1 MHTTERVLTRMLE
14 AMRESLPL
22 LRPREGDARGQY
34 FLLYYARLLELLDSA
49 LRLAGQTQGAAPVNV
64 LLRSALECSVDL
76 KNLAEQPAYVHVVR
90 AMVLE
95 NRSAVF
101 HFRTQPAYG
110 ELVRLCGQKAVEEMG
125 QRAQNEFRTA
135 LKIATKHFPLLKN
148 ASRNLNVLN
157 RFRIAGQEELYQTQY
172 TFLSMVTHN
181 DMTLMA
187 MREALGQ
194 GADAAMDEALERIQ
208 DENAYNMILRFL
220 VDALKYKTQ
229 VFGPDDELIHA
240 CLSCLDALRQ
250 KQARKAQPRGLAE
263 VTG

>member
-1 MHTTERVLTRMLE
+1 MHTTEKVLTRLVE
-14 AMRESLPL
+14 ILREDLPG
-22 LRPREGDARGQY
+22 LRAEPGDARGQY
-34 FLLYYARLLELLDSA
+34 FLLYYARLLELLDGA
-49 LRLAGQTQGAAPVNV
+49 LRLAGQTRDAAPVSV

-90 AMVLE
+90 AMMLE

-110 ELVRLCGQKAVEEMG
+110 ELVELCGKKAVEEMG

-135 LKIATKHFPLLKN
+135 LKVATQHFPLLKN

-181 DMTLMA
+181 DMALMTV
-187 MREALGQ
+187 REEL
-194 GADAAMDEALERIQ
+194 DRDMDEAMDRAMERAR

-220 VDALKYKTQ
+220 VDALTYKTQ
-229 VFGPDDELIHA
+229 VFGPDDALIEASLA
-240 CLSCLDALRQ
+240 CLEVLRR
-250 KQARKAQPRGLAE
+250 KQERKARPRGLAE
-263 VTG
+263 VAG

>member
-1 MHTTERVLTRMLE
+1 MHTTEKVLTRLVE
-14 AMRESLPL
+14 ILREDLPG
-22 LRPREGDARGQY
+22 LRAEPGDARGQY
-34 FLLYYARLLELLDSA
+34 FLLYYARLIELLDGA
-49 LRLAGQTQGAAPVNV
+49 LRLAGQTRDAAPVSV

-90 AMVLE
+90 AMMLE

-110 ELVRLCGQKAVEEMG
+110 ELVELCGKKAVEEMG

-135 LKIATKHFPLLKN
+135 LKVATQHFPLLKN

-181 DMTLMA
+181 DMALMA
-187 MREALGQ
+187 VREELVAKIAKNPEEGGRQLDFLMI
-194 GADAAMDEALERIQ
+194 AKYLERIG
-208 DENAYNMILRFL
+208 DHAENIAQWVVFSITGQHNHRQIL
-220 VDALKYKTQ
+220 
-229 VFGPDDELIHA
+229 
-240 CLSCLDALRQ
+240 
-250 KQARKAQPRGLAE
+250 
-263 VTG
+263 